1 MAIEDQPQNTAAY
14 TACNKLF
21 KPELHHNNTF
31 ARCAPILKFPVIWPS
46 APLWGPFDLSVISVL
61 VIGPDI
67 GFILDDNPDSDGQIV
82 DSDFLPHLQLNYAYC
97 LGRTASA
104 LFRNS
109 DVPTDAHRTE
119 SLESV

>member
-1 MAIEDQPQNTAAY
+1 MCTY
-14 TACNKLF
+14 F
-21 KPELHHNNTF
+21 KISSYLALCCPGVRSTS
-31 ARCAPILKFPVIWPS
+31 R
-46 APLWGPFDLSVISVL
+46 VISVL
-61 VIGPDI
+61 VISPDI

-82 DSDFLPHLQLNYAYC
+82 DSNFLPHLQLNYAYC

-119 SLESV
+119 SLPTVSLW